1 MNSVDRYVRRNGVD
15 VLIEEISSIV
25 DDDSE
30 PHELPQRTN
39 VDMDEWFDFLLDF
52 EEATSRGPS
61 HSTRS
66 TLVMPQFNYISVEK
80 EFTKYVRENQPVE
93 YEEVVNHVF
102 NKVQSVD
109 SKEDISRWMEF
120 SEIEFN
126 QDDKIVSI
134 SPSSAE
140 L

>member
-15 VLIEEISSIV
+15 VLIEEISLIV

-39 VDMDEWFDFLLDF
+39 VDMDEWFDFLLNF
-52 EEATSRGPS
+52 EEATSKS
-61 HSTRS
+61 QNRS
-66 TLVMPQFNYISVEK
+66 TLVMPQFNYISVEE
-80 EFTKYVRENQPVE
+80 EFTKYVRENQPVR
-93 YEEVVNHVF
+93 YEEAVNHVF
-102 NKVQSVD
+102 NKVNSVD

-134 SPSSAE
+134 SPSAAE

>member
-25 DDDSE
+25 DDNSE

-52 EEATSRGPS
+52 EEATSKS
-61 HSTRS
+61 HRSS
-66 TLVMPQFNYISVEK
+66 TLVMPQFNYISVEE
-80 EFTKYVRENQPVE
+80 EFTKYVRQNQPVE
-93 YEEVVNHVF
+93 YEEVVNYVYDEV
-102 NKVQSVD
+102 KSVD
-109 SKEDISRWMEF
+109 SKEDVSRWMEF
-120 SEIEFN
+120 SEIDFN
-126 QDDKIVSI
+126 QDDKIVSV
-134 SPSSAE
+134 SPSAAE